1 MSYIDQVKN
10 EYFDWLYD
18 TVCKSRVNDSISY
31 KRMFNHM
38 HQKEFIFIIPNDINR
53 AKDGTNL
60 RYRYAMLRNDEE
72 IFEILNDSP
81 CSILEMMVA
90 IAIRCEETIMNNT
103 SYGDRTGQWFWNMMS
118 NIGISFM
125 TDDRYDKL
133 FLENKL
139 DILLKRDY
147 RPDGKGGL
155 FYIRNCEDDL
165 RDVEIWTQLCWYL
178 NNFD

>member
-1 MSYIDQVKN
+1 MSYVDQVK
-10 EYFDWLYD
+10 EDYFNWLYD
-18 TVCKSRVNDSISY
+18 IVCSSRVNYSVSY
-31 KRMFNHM
+31 EKMFHYM
-38 HQKEFIFIIPNDINR
+38 HQKEFIFIIENDINR

-60 RYRYAMLRNDEE
+60 RYRYATLRNDEN
-72 IFEILNDSP
+72 IFEILNNEP

-90 IAIRCEETIMNNT
+90 IAIRCEENIMTNIE
-103 SYGDRTGQWFWNMMS
+103 YGDRTTQWFWNMMS

-125 TDDRYDKL
+125 TDDRYDEI

-139 DILLKRDY
+139 NILLKRQY

-155 FYIRNCEDDL
+155 FYIRNCKDDL
-165 RDVEIWTQLCWYL
+165 RNVEIWTQLCWYL